1 MIRFVI
7 RNLIF
12 VVTAGHLAGAERWQ
26 ESNPE
31 ELLGLIIEAQEGQ
44 SSSATWK
51 KFNSPYLHEF
61 ISLTDTLLE
70 NSMAATDYGATELNP
85 LSDLGFK
92 MRPGYNEEISRL
104 EIVRTI
110 LLVAAYD
117 EVYENIHTAAFDGS
131 TTVEDLVNFHT
142 LVNYS
147 QNRPSEVPRHSEW
160 IELGNSSDPLYRLA
174 AIELIWR
181 TWPDTVNE
189 VESELNEFT
198 FEVAL
203 ARRNQISNYAD
214 DQNMVVARIAREKLE
229 LLDASID
236 QLKKDFG
243 FSEVAAAPL
252 NPRPVEGSPLV
263 AAPEVPVP
271 QAPKAPP
278 SVAPEESEPLRWPLV
293 LAGVALLGI
302 LVLLAR
308 VFSRGRTS

>member
-1 MIRFVI
+1 
-7 RNLIF
+7 
-12 VVTAGHLAGAERWQ
+12 
-26 ESNPE
+26 
-31 ELLGLIIEAQEGQ
+31 
-44 SSSATWK
+44 
-51 KFNSPYLHEF
+51 
-61 ISLTDTLLE
+61 
-70 NSMAATDYGATELNP
+70 
-85 LSDLGFK
+85 
-92 MRPGYNEEISRL
+92 
-104 EIVRTI
+104 
-110 LLVAAYD
+110 
-117 EVYENIHTAAFDGS
+117 
-131 TTVEDLVNFHT
+131 
-142 LVNYS
+142 
-147 QNRPSEVPRHSEW
+147 
-160 IELGNSSDPLYRLA
+160 
-174 AIELIWR
+174 WR

-189 VESELNEFT
+189 VESERNEFT

-293 LAGVALLGI
+293 LAGV
-302 LVLLAR
+302 
-308 VFSRGRTS
+308 